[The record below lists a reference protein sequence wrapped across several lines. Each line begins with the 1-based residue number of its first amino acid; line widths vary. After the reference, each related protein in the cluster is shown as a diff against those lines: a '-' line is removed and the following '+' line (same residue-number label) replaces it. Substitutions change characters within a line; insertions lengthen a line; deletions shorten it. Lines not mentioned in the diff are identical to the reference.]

1 MGSMF
6 ILNHLTLFLVKV
18 KNEVTERQQ
27 FLEEM
32 NSLGSSKK
40 LKEEIEGEIVE
51 KLREMKVLKKER
63 EKQIRALESIKSK
76 CNSIV

>member
-1 MGSMF
+1 
-6 ILNHLTLFLVKV
+6 
-18 KNEVTERQQ
+18 
-27 FLEEM
+27 M

-51 KLREMKVLKKER
+51 KLREMKVLQKER

>member
-1 MGSMF
+1 M
-6 ILNHLTLFLVKV
+6 

-32 NSLGSSKK
+32 NNLGSSKK

-51 KLREMKVLKKER
+51 KLREMKFIQKER
-63 EKQIRALESIKSK
+63 ERQIKVLEKIKSK
-76 CNSIV
+76 CNSTA